1 MRGRIEE
8 QHPIDF
14 IFVLLLFLVFSMCTL
29 AVVYIGSHIY
39 TTTTHTMEMN
49 YNNNTAMEYII
60 EKVKQNNIEN
70 NIEVKQIDNTDILCI
85 HNQVNNQSY
94 TTYIYNDQDSLKEL
108 YINDE
113 QKFYKK
119 NGTVLM
125 KVNDISFSINNSLLS
140 IHITINDQSQTSYI
154 SILGGADNET

>member
-94 TTYIYNDQDSLKEL
+94 TTYIYNDQD
-108 YINDE
+108 
-113 QKFYKK
+113 FYKK

-140 IHITINDQSQTSYI
+140 IRITINDQSQTSYI

>member
-1 MRGRIEE
+1 M
-8 QHPIDF
+8 F
-14 IFVLLLFLVFSMCTL
+14 
-29 AVVYIGSHIY
+29 
-39 TTTTHTMEMN
+39 
-49 YNNNTAMEYII
+49 I

-140 IHITINDQSQTSYI
+140 IRITINDQSQTSYI